1 MDKRYAKRMGKGFL
15 IDTSVASKYLRND
28 YEAHL
33 LDFLDGIMKP
43 KPCISFVTKIELLA
57 YNPAFNN
64 PEVIAYK
71 QDFVTFVYESFVIGL
86 NDALIDETIRI
97 RKTVK
102 LKLPDAIIAATAIVH
117 DLTLL
122 SDNDSDFV
130 KVIPLGLQYLN
141 PKQPL

>member
-1 MDKRYAKRMGKGFL
+1 MGKGFL
-15 IDTSVASKYLRND
+15 MDTSVVSLYLQEIYIPEITLFIDDIIKSR
-28 YEAHL
+28 L
-33 LDFLDGIMKP
+33 LL
-43 KPCISFVTKIELLA
+43 SFVTKIELLS
-57 YNPAFNN
+57 YNPPYSDAK
-64 PEVIAYK
+64 VVAYK
-71 QDFVTFVYESFVIGL
+71 QDIVGFIGDASIIGL